1 MHGEILLPSQS
12 GERKGVKGLHDEVV
26 DFLIKFLNRLLPKSE
41 MIRHISS
48 FMISSEEDEGFRV
61 VELESEEEDDSFN

>member
-1 MHGEILLPSQS
+1 MHGEVLLSSQS

-26 DFLIKFLNRLLPKSE
+26 DFLIKFLNRFLPKSE

-48 FMISSEEDEGFRV
+48 FMISSEEDESFRV